1 MFFRA
6 ASVVVALFVVCFQVF
21 GERGVHSR
29 SAVGTNALPMN
40 VPVEIEAIVEFDDS
54 DSGGSGDTG
63 GKKKDDDDWTVLKR
77 P

>member
-1 MFFRA
+1 MIG
-6 ASVVVALFVVCFQVF
+6 QVF

-54 DSGGSGDTG
+54 
-63 GKKKDDDDWTVLKR
+63 GKKGDDDWTVLKR

>member
-1 MFFRA
+1 MVFDWRR
-6 ASVVVALFVVCFQVF
+6 VLLQVF

-40 VPVEIEAIVEFDDS
+40 VPVEIEAIVEFNES
-54 DSGGSGDTG
+54 SRSKRSG
-63 GKKKDDDDWTVLKR
+63 DDDWKVAKR

>member
-1 MFFRA
+1 MHPSFDQSVTITDHLVVMFCI
-6 ASVVVALFVVCFQVF
+6 VVIGQVF

-54 DSGGSGDTG
+54 R
-63 GKKKDDDDWTVLKR
+63 KKGDDDWTVLKR